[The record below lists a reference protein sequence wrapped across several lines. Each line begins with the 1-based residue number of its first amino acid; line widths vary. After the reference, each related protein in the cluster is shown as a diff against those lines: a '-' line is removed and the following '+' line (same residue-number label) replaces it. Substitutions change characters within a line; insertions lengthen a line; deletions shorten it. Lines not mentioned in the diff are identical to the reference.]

1 MTLLYLLRQPCE
13 APLIGCT
20 SRQNPKAPH
29 IILALNPA
37 IAHYGRRKDDKM
49 AAQHFMAD
57 KSSPPSSDTPLFRFA
72 PSPNGWLHLGH
83 AFSALTAFERAR
95 AAHGRFILRME
106 DIDIGRT
113 RPEYVD
119 GIYQDLEW
127 IGLSWEEPVRRQSE
141 CFPAYEEALQ
151 RLRQMD
157 LLYPC
162 FATRKEIIDTI
173 TQGGIPLDR
182 WPRDPDGGLV
192 YPGIYKGITEPE
204 RSSLMWEGRT
214 FAWRLDMP
222 KAKALAEEKN
232 GGPISF
238 QESGPQNLPTPNSSN
253 HTTCPIAPERF
264 GDVILARKDVP
275 TSYHLAVTIDDA
287 DQGVTDVV
295 RGQDLFAATD
305 IHRLLQV
312 LLDLPAPRYHH
323 HRLIRDDTGRR
334 LAKSARDQGIRE
346 LRQKGLSAADLRNM
360 IGF

>member
-1 MTLLYLLRQPCE
+1 M
-13 APLIGCT
+13 
-20 SRQNPKAPH
+20 
-29 IILALNPA
+29 
-37 IAHYGRRKDDKM
+37 AHYGGRKDDKM

-57 KSSPPSSDTPLFRFA
+57 KSPPLTSDTPLFRFA

-95 AAHGRFILRME
+95 AAHGRFILRIE

-113 RPEYVD
+113 RPEYVAA
-119 GIYQDLEW
+119 IYQDLEW
-127 IGLSWEEPVRRQSE
+127 IGLSWEEPVRCQSN

-151 RLRQMD
+151 RLRAMD

-192 YPGIYKGITEPE
+192 YPGIYKDMTEPE
-204 RSSLMWEGRT
+204 RSNLMWEGRT
-214 FAWRLDMP
+214 FAWRLNMP

-238 QESGPQNLPTPNSSN
+238 EESGPQNLPTPSSGN
-253 HTTCPIAPERF
+253 QTTCTITPERF

-275 TSYHLAVTIDDA
+275 TSYHLAVAIDDA
-287 DQGVTDVV
+287 DQGVTDIV

-312 LLDLPAPRYHH
+312 LLDFPAPRYHH

-346 LRQKGLSAADLRNM
+346 LRQKGLSATDLRKR

>member
-1 MTLLYLLRQPCE
+1 MCLATKPGARY
-13 APLIGCT
+13 
-20 SRQNPKAPH
+20 
-29 IILALNPA
+29 IILALNRE
-37 IAHYGRRKDDKM
+37 IAHYKQRTDDEM

-57 KSSPPSSDTPLFRFA
+57 KSPPLPSNTPLFRFA

-83 AFSALTAFERAR
+83 AFSALTVFDRAR
-95 AAHGRFILRME
+95 AAQGRFILRIE

-113 RPEYVD
+113 RAEYVE
-119 GIYQDLEW
+119 GIYQDLKW
-127 IGLSWEEPVRRQSE
+127 IGLSWENPVRRQSE

-151 RLRQMD
+151 CLRKMD

-173 TQGGIPLDR
+173 TDGGIPLDR

-192 YPGIYKGITEPE
+192 YPGIYKGISEPE
-204 RSSLMWEGRT
+204 RSNLLWEGRS
-214 FAWRLDMP
+214 FAWRLDMS
-222 KAKALAEEKN
+222 KAKALAEKIN

-238 QESGPQNLPTPNSSN
+238 QESGPQNLPTPTSRT
-253 HTTCPIAPERF
+253 HTICTITPERF

-275 TSYHLAVTIDDA
+275 TSYHLAVTVDDA
-287 DQGVTDVV
+287 DQGITDVV

-312 LLDLPAPRYHH
+312 LLGFPAPRYHH

-346 LRQKGLSAADLRNM
+346 WRQKGLSPADIRKM
-360 IGF
+360 IGL